1 MAVATT
7 HEKMLIRGPV
17 EFIHILELSLH
28 TRSNEHGYM
37 TVQGY
42 LNSESAQSSSLRD
55 LEGNDFS
62 LFTLQKEDAG
72 KLQPAFFGTAD
83 LFKVNRTGEVFFAKT
98 HVVGATAQLD
108 VELKSRSFQDVTMTY
123 RQVVETVLRDTPNAS
138 ADFADIADQSI
149 QKPLIQYEETD
160 WAFIKRLASMLR
172 TQLIPDCTTPYPR
185 FSFGY
190 VSQTIG
196 ELASDEYA
204 VIQDPRFYALGS
216 TESGLYKPDF
226 LCYVV
231 PSLQYHRLGSQV
243 TFNGQSLVVCEQDGI
258 LRDGELLYT
267 YKIGRPNWFSQREI
281 KNEKLIGLCLPG
293 TVLETDREV
302 ARLKLDIDEGR
313 KPGSYP
319 FSWIPESGNIMYCM
333 PKLGTR
339 ASLYLPS
346 HNTGEAVVITS
357 PRTNG
362 DTCGEMS
369 DPQNRCFTTEHGKK
383 MGLFPKIMFFSGGA
397 PAETLQIR
405 LDDLNYM
412 LAESTRAIQIVAKL
426 QINVEAPRVTL
437 STLQELQT
445 IRSPIQAQAR
455 VSLIVE
461 KGTGGGNPPTGGG
474 DTVLTMQYQFDA
486 LGEQGILC
494 GTEFHD
500 YPPFDDEPASFNL
513 SGWLINI
520 AIGVAVAAVCIFA
533 SIATGGLAA
542 AALAG
547 AAMGALAVTATIA
560 IEDYQDGE
568 VRGWQAAVGQIL
580 VGATAGAAI
589 GATGAYIMPHGVA
602 TMSTFVKFGMLSGTT
617 MRVATSNAMEHMDT
631 LDRLW
636 YTFNP
641 TSVLTDG
648 LLGGMFGG
656 VSNYVKLGTAFPS
669 QEMINLYNTSQTA
682 LQATQA
688 IRAVQQSDD
697 AVERA
702 GNTYQRIEDSPEV
715 VTYRRVQGGHGN
727 NASQERIII
736 NQDGTISI
744 PDKKS
749 HLYVSIDS
757 GEHSQYFLNK
767 RGDDAVI
774 LEFDVPKWFDDFL
787 QESTIPQF
795 GAKSNPMNQGG
806 MAPRLTDP
814 STKGRSFELP
824 APWIEWLEEYAFN
837 ARIIPR

>member
-42 LNSESAQSSSLRD
+42 LNSESAQSNSLRD

-72 KLQPAFFGTAD
+72 KLHPAFFGTAD

-123 RQVVETVLRDTPNAS
+123 RQVVETVLHDTPNAS

-293 TVLETDREV
+293 IVLETDREV
-302 ARLKLDIDEGR
+302 MRLKLDIDEGR

-319 FSWIPESGNIMYCM
+319 FSWMPESGNIMYCM

-383 MGLFPKIMFFSGGA
+383 MGLFPKTMFFSGGA

-455 VSLIVE
+455 VSLIVA

-500 YPPFDDEPASFNL
+500 YPPFEDEPASFNL

-520 AIGVAVAAVCIFA
+520 AIGAAVAAVFV
-533 SIATGGLAA
+533 AA
-542 AALAG
+542 AILTAG
-547 AAMGALAVTATIA
+547 TSVILTGALV
-560 IEDYQDGE
+560 G
-568 VRGWQAAVGQIL
+568 AAVGAGVATTAIAVSDYQSGNVRSVGDAAFGIAGGALVGAL
-580 VGATAGAAI
+580 VGATIASIPSIPTGLHAVESAITNFASSSITLIPQIPGVQIIGGPVIGGFPGLTLTGQQIIVDGIPLLGAGILFFTKVRSGMRGNPQLEREAERMGSNKAVQDEANELI
-589 GATGAYIMPHGVA
+589 RKYLEGNHNPGLGTKSLFKDIMYLRGRQGARIFFRITGGV
-602 TMSTFVKFGMLSGTT
+602 
-617 MRVATSNAMEHMDT
+617 MEI
-631 LDRLW
+631 LGKASKA
-636 YTFNP
+636 NEQK
-641 TSVLTDG
+641 VIKILTD
-648 LLGGMFGG
+648 LFG
-656 VSNYVKLGTAFPS
+656 
-669 QEMINLYNTSQTA
+669 
-682 LQATQA
+682 
-688 IRAVQQSDD
+688 
-697 AVERA
+697 
-702 GNTYQRIEDSPEV
+702 
-715 VTYRRVQGGHGN
+715 
-727 NASQERIII
+727 
-736 NQDGTISI
+736 
-744 PDKKS
+744 
-749 HLYVSIDS
+749 
-757 GEHSQYFLNK
+757 
-767 RGDDAVI
+767 
-774 LEFDVPKWFDDFL
+774 
-787 QESTIPQF
+787 
-795 GAKSNPMNQGG
+795 
-806 MAPRLTDP
+806 
-814 STKGRSFELP
+814 
-824 APWIEWLEEYAFN
+824 
-837 ARIIPR
+837 

>member
-42 LNSESAQSSSLRD
+42 LNSESAQSNSLRD
-55 LEGNDFS
+55 LEENDFS

-123 RQVVETVLRDTPNAS
+123 RQVVETVLHDTPNAS

-293 TVLETDREV
+293 IVLETDREV
-302 ARLKLDIDEGR
+302 VRLKLDIDEGR

-319 FSWIPESGNIMYCM
+319 FSWMPESGNIMYCM

-383 MGLFPKIMFFSGGA
+383 MGLFPKTMFFSGGA
-397 PAETLQIR
+397 PTETLQIR
-405 LDDLNYM
+405 LDDLNCM

-455 VSLIVE
+455 VSLIVA

-520 AIGVAVAAVCIFA
+520 AIGVAVAAVFVAAAILTAGTSVILTGALVGAAVGAGVATTAIAVSDYQSGNVRGAGEAAFGIIGGSLMGAMAGA
-533 SIATGGLAA
+533 SIAATPFAAEFYTPLINAQIAIWGMKSVSLSAGIVTAGFVGITGFNALFTANNIVAMNSGYDFLGSTVLFQNHPTIYMGVQLLTAFASMNILGTGLAVETYERSQQYQTFPENPDDFNPPG
-542 AALAG
+542 LTRRIFNTRNG
-547 AAMGALAVTATIA
+547 KIYKWFTTDNVAVYEWD
-560 IEDYQDGE
+560 EDYTYGPHYH
-568 VRGWQAAVGQIL
+568 V
-580 VGATAGAAI
+580 I
-589 GATGAYIMPHGVA
+589 GP
-602 TMSTFVKFGMLSGTT
+602 
-617 MRVATSNAMEHMDT
+617 D
-631 LDRLW
+631 
-636 YTFNP
+636 
-641 TSVLTDG
+641 
-648 LLGGMFGG
+648 
-656 VSNYVKLGTAFPS
+656 
-669 QEMINLYNTSQTA
+669 
-682 LQATQA
+682 
-688 IRAVQQSDD
+688 
-697 AVERA
+697 
-702 GNTYQRIEDSPEV
+702 GNTRIP
-715 VTYRRVQGGHGN
+715 N
-727 NASQERIII
+727 
-736 NQDGTISI
+736 
-744 PDKKS
+744 
-749 HLYVSIDS
+749 DS
-757 GEHSQYFLNK
+757 GETHFNP
-767 RGDDAVI
+767 GDN
-774 LEFDVPKWFDDFL
+774 
-787 QESTIPQF
+787 IP
-795 GAKSNPMNQGG
+795 SP
-806 MAPRLTDP
+806 
-814 STKGRSFELP
+814 
-824 APWIEWLEEYAFN
+824 
-837 ARIIPR
+837 

>member
-42 LNSESAQSSSLRD
+42 LNSESAQSNSLLD

-62 LFTLQKEDAG
+62 LFTLQKEDAD
-72 KLQPAFFGTAD
+72 KLHPAFFGTAD
-83 LFKVNRTGEVFFAKT
+83 LFKVDRTGEVFFAKT

-138 ADFADIADQSI
+138 AEFADIADQPI

-231 PSLQYHRLGSQV
+231 PSLQYHRLGRQV
-243 TFNGQSLVVCEQDGI
+243 AFNGQSLVVCEQDGI

-267 YKIGRPNWFSQREI
+267 YKIGRPNWFFQREI
-281 KNEKLIGLCLPG
+281 KNEKLIGLCLSG

-302 ARLKLDIDEGR
+302 ARLKLDIDEDR

-346 HNTGEAVVITS
+346 YNTGEAVVITS

-362 DTCGEMS
+362 DTCCEMS

-383 MGLFPKIMFFSGGA
+383 MGLFPKTMFFSGGA

-426 QINVEAPRVTL
+426 QINIEAPRVTL

-455 VSLIVE
+455 VSLIVA

-520 AIGVAVAAVCIFA
+520 AIGAAVAAVFV
-533 SIATGGLAA
+533 AA
-542 AALAG
+542 AILTAG
-547 AAMGALAVTATIA
+547 TSVILTGALV
-560 IEDYQDGE
+560 G
-568 VRGWQAAVGQIL
+568 AAVGAGVATTAIAVSDYQSGNVRSVGDAAFGIAGGALVGAL
-580 VGATAGAAI
+580 VGATIASIPSVSQAIESAIADFASSSFTLLPPIPGMQIVGGPAI
-589 GATGAYIMPHGVA
+589 GGFQGLTVTGSQVMGVGLAGLFLFSKYFDGGSSSRMGHQHGNA
-602 TMSTFVKFGMLSGTT
+602 PRNNQAQNKQAQDARREAEKQLGKRLTEEQWRRIHREITGQGFGFQDI
-617 MRVATSNAMEHMDT
+617 VQIIID
-631 LDRLW
+631 
-636 YTFNP
+636 
-641 TSVLTDG
+641 
-648 LLGGMFGG
+648 MFG
-656 VSNYVKLGTAFPS
+656 
-669 QEMINLYNTSQTA
+669 
-682 LQATQA
+682 
-688 IRAVQQSDD
+688 
-697 AVERA
+697 
-702 GNTYQRIEDSPEV
+702 
-715 VTYRRVQGGHGN
+715 
-727 NASQERIII
+727 
-736 NQDGTISI
+736 
-744 PDKKS
+744 
-749 HLYVSIDS
+749 
-757 GEHSQYFLNK
+757 
-767 RGDDAVI
+767 
-774 LEFDVPKWFDDFL
+774 
-787 QESTIPQF
+787 
-795 GAKSNPMNQGG
+795 
-806 MAPRLTDP
+806 
-814 STKGRSFELP
+814 
-824 APWIEWLEEYAFN
+824 
-837 ARIIPR
+837 

>member
-7 HEKMLIRGPV
+7 HEKMLIQGPV
-17 EFIHILELSLH
+17 EFLHILELSLH

-37 TVQGY
+37 TVKGY
-42 LNSESAQSSSLRD
+42 LNPESAQSNSLRN

-62 LFTLQKEDAG
+62 LFTLQKEDAD
-72 KLQPAFFGTAD
+72 KLHPAFWGTAD
-83 LFKVNRTGEVFFAKT
+83 LFKVNRTGEVFLAKT
-98 HVVGATAQLD
+98 HVVGATALLD

-138 ADFADIADQSI
+138 ADFADIANQPI

-196 ELASDEYA
+196 QLVSDEYS

-216 TESGLYKPDF
+216 TETGLYKPDF

-243 TFNGQSLVVCEQDGI
+243 AFNGQSLVICEQDGI

-267 YKIGRPNWFSQREI
+267 YKIGRPNWFFQREI
-281 KNEKLIGLCLPG
+281 KNEKLIGLCLSG

-346 HNTGEAVVITS
+346 YDTGEAVVITS

-383 MGLFPKIMFFSGGA
+383 MGLFPKTMFFSGGA

-426 QINVEAPRVTL
+426 QINIEAPRVTL

-455 VSLIVE
+455 VSLIVA

-500 YPPFDDEPASFNL
+500 YPPFDDEPTSFNL

-520 AIGVAVAAVCIFA
+520 AIGAAVAAAFV
-533 SIATGGLAA
+533 AA
-542 AALAG
+542 AILTAG
-547 AAMGALAVTATIA
+547 TSVILTGALV
-560 IEDYQDGE
+560 G
-568 VRGWQAAVGQIL
+568 AAVGAGVATTAIAVSDYQSGNVRSVGDAAFGIAGGALVGAL
-580 VGATAGAAI
+580 VGATIASIPSGFQAI
-589 GATGAYIMPHGVA
+589 ESAISDFAS
-602 TMSTFVKFGMLSGTT
+602 STFTLLPPMPGMQIVGGPVIGGFSGLTVTGSQVMGVGLAGLFLFSKYFDGGSSSRMGHQHGNAPRSNQAQNKQAQDARREAEKQLGKRLTEKQWRRIHREITGQGFGFQDI
-617 MRVATSNAMEHMDT
+617 VQIIID
-631 LDRLW
+631 
-636 YTFNP
+636 
-641 TSVLTDG
+641 
-648 LLGGMFGG
+648 MFG
-656 VSNYVKLGTAFPS
+656 
-669 QEMINLYNTSQTA
+669 
-682 LQATQA
+682 
-688 IRAVQQSDD
+688 
-697 AVERA
+697 
-702 GNTYQRIEDSPEV
+702 
-715 VTYRRVQGGHGN
+715 
-727 NASQERIII
+727 
-736 NQDGTISI
+736 
-744 PDKKS
+744 
-749 HLYVSIDS
+749 
-757 GEHSQYFLNK
+757 
-767 RGDDAVI
+767 
-774 LEFDVPKWFDDFL
+774 
-787 QESTIPQF
+787 
-795 GAKSNPMNQGG
+795 
-806 MAPRLTDP
+806 
-814 STKGRSFELP
+814 
-824 APWIEWLEEYAFN
+824 
-837 ARIIPR
+837 

>member
-42 LNSESAQSSSLRD
+42 LNSESAQSNSLRD

-123 RQVVETVLRDTPNAS
+123 RQVVETVLHDTPNAS

-319 FSWIPESGNIMYCM
+319 FSWMPESGNIMYCM

-346 HNTGEAVVITS
+346 HNTGDAVVITS

-383 MGLFPKIMFFSGGA
+383 MGLFPKTMFFSGGA
-397 PAETLQIR
+397 PTETLQIR

-455 VSLIVE
+455 VSLIVA

-520 AIGVAVAAVCIFA
+520 AIGAAVAAVFV
-533 SIATGGLAA
+533 AA
-542 AALAG
+542 AILTAG
-547 AAMGALAVTATIA
+547 TSVILTGALV
-560 IEDYQDGE
+560 G
-568 VRGWQAAVGQIL
+568 AAVGAGVATTAIAVSDYQSGNVRSVGDAAFGIAGGALVGAL
-580 VGATAGAAI
+580 VGATIASIPSIPTGLHAVESAITNFASSSITLIPQIPGVQIIGGPVIGGFPGLTLTGQQIIVDGIPLLGAGILFFTKVRSGMRGNPQLEREAERMGSNKAVQDEANELI
-589 GATGAYIMPHGVA
+589 RKYLEGNHNPGLGTKSLFKDIMYLRGRQGARIFFRITGGV
-602 TMSTFVKFGMLSGTT
+602 
-617 MRVATSNAMEHMDT
+617 MEI
-631 LDRLW
+631 LGKASKA
-636 YTFNP
+636 NEQK
-641 TSVLTDG
+641 VIKILTD
-648 LLGGMFGG
+648 LFG
-656 VSNYVKLGTAFPS
+656 
-669 QEMINLYNTSQTA
+669 
-682 LQATQA
+682 
-688 IRAVQQSDD
+688 
-697 AVERA
+697 
-702 GNTYQRIEDSPEV
+702 
-715 VTYRRVQGGHGN
+715 
-727 NASQERIII
+727 
-736 NQDGTISI
+736 
-744 PDKKS
+744 
-749 HLYVSIDS
+749 
-757 GEHSQYFLNK
+757 
-767 RGDDAVI
+767 
-774 LEFDVPKWFDDFL
+774 
-787 QESTIPQF
+787 
-795 GAKSNPMNQGG
+795 
-806 MAPRLTDP
+806 
-814 STKGRSFELP
+814 
-824 APWIEWLEEYAFN
+824 
-837 ARIIPR
+837 

>member
-42 LNSESAQSSSLRD
+42 LNSESAQSNSLRD

-62 LFTLQKEDAG
+62 LFTLQKEDEG

-123 RQVVETVLRDTPNAS
+123 RQVVETVLHDTPNAS

-267 YKIGRPNWFSQREI
+267 YKIGRPNWFFQREI
-281 KNEKLIGLCLPG
+281 KNEKLIGLCLSG
-293 TVLETDREV
+293 TVLETNREV

-319 FSWIPESGNIMYCM
+319 FSWMPESGNIMYCM

-383 MGLFPKIMFFSGGA
+383 MGLFPKTMFFSGGA
-397 PAETLQIR
+397 PTETLQIR
-405 LDDLNYM
+405 LDDLNCM

-445 IRSPIQAQAR
+445 IRSPIQAKAR
-455 VSLIVE
+455 VSLIVA

-520 AIGVAVAAVCIFA
+520 AIGVAVAAVFVAAAILTAGTSVILTGALVGAAVGAGVATTAIAVSDYQSGNVRGAGEAAFGIIGGSLMGAMAGA
-533 SIATGGLAA
+533 SIAATPFAAEFYTPLINAQIAIWGMKSVSLSAGIVTAGFVGITGFNALFTANNIVAMNSGYDFLGSTVLFQNHPTIYMGVQLLTAFASMNILGTGLAVETYERSQQYQTFPENPDDFNPPG
-542 AALAG
+542 LTRRIFNTRNG
-547 AAMGALAVTATIA
+547 KIYKWFTTDNVAVYEWD
-560 IEDYQDGE
+560 EDYTYGPHYH
-568 VRGWQAAVGQIL
+568 V
-580 VGATAGAAI
+580 I
-589 GATGAYIMPHGVA
+589 GP
-602 TMSTFVKFGMLSGTT
+602 
-617 MRVATSNAMEHMDT
+617 D
-631 LDRLW
+631 
-636 YTFNP
+636 
-641 TSVLTDG
+641 
-648 LLGGMFGG
+648 
-656 VSNYVKLGTAFPS
+656 
-669 QEMINLYNTSQTA
+669 
-682 LQATQA
+682 
-688 IRAVQQSDD
+688 
-697 AVERA
+697 
-702 GNTYQRIEDSPEV
+702 GNTRIP
-715 VTYRRVQGGHGN
+715 N
-727 NASQERIII
+727 
-736 NQDGTISI
+736 
-744 PDKKS
+744 
-749 HLYVSIDS
+749 DS
-757 GEHSQYFLNK
+757 GETHFNP
-767 RGDDAVI
+767 GDN
-774 LEFDVPKWFDDFL
+774 
-787 QESTIPQF
+787 IP
-795 GAKSNPMNQGG
+795 SP
-806 MAPRLTDP
+806 
-814 STKGRSFELP
+814 
-824 APWIEWLEEYAFN
+824 
-837 ARIIPR
+837 

>member
-42 LNSESAQSSSLRD
+42 LNSESAQSNSLRD

-72 KLQPAFFGTAD
+72 KLHPAFFGTAD

-123 RQVVETVLRDTPNAS
+123 RQVVETVLHDTPNAS

-319 FSWIPESGNIMYCM
+319 FSWMPESGNIMYCM

-346 HNTGEAVVITS
+346 HNTGDAVVITS

-383 MGLFPKIMFFSGGA
+383 MGLFPKTMFFSGGA
-397 PAETLQIR
+397 PTETLQIR

-455 VSLIVE
+455 VSLIVA

-520 AIGVAVAAVCIFA
+520 AIGAAVAAVFV
-533 SIATGGLAA
+533 AA
-542 AALAG
+542 AILTAG
-547 AAMGALAVTATIA
+547 TSVILTGALV
-560 IEDYQDGE
+560 G
-568 VRGWQAAVGQIL
+568 AAVGAGVATTAIAVSDYQSGNVRSVGDAAFGIAGGALVGAL
-580 VGATAGAAI
+580 VGATIASIPSIPTGLHAVESAIADFASKSITLIPPSVVLSGGEAALSGGLYISGQAIINAGGI
-589 GATGAYIMPHGVA
+589 ATGIAVGELLWTSLMA
-602 TMSTFVKFGMLSGTT
+602 MSKSG
-617 MRVATSNAMEHMDT
+617 AGGQAPK
-631 LDRLW
+631 
-636 YTFNP
+636 P
-641 TSVLTDG
+641 TSANQLDKQIQKG
-648 LLGGMFGG
+648 QAPRG
-656 VSNYVKLGTAFPS
+656 VK
-669 QEMINLYNTSQTA
+669 
-682 LQATQA
+682 
-688 IRAVQQSDD
+688 RADKPDPQLAEPHVHFD
-697 AVERA
+697 
-702 GNTYQRIEDSPEV
+702 
-715 VTYRRVQGGHGN
+715 
-727 NASQERIII
+727 
-736 NQDGTISI
+736 DGTSI
-744 PDKKS
+744 TQ
-749 HLYVSIDS
+749 S
-757 GEHSQYFLNK
+757 GKIH
-767 RGDDAVI
+767 DAHKGTPNLTKQI
-774 LEFDVPKWFDDFL
+774 LD
-787 QESTIPQF
+787 
-795 GAKSNPMNQGG
+795 
-806 MAPRLTDP
+806 
-814 STKGRSFELP
+814 
-824 APWIEWLEEYAFN
+824 WLHRN
-837 ARIIPR
+837 GWCLDIK